1 MKVLIINGSPRANGN
16 TAAALDEMK
25 KIFSVEGIESVDV
38 HVGRLELHSC
48 VACMSCMKTGKC
60 VFDDAVNKTA
70 PILAEC
76 DGVVIGSPV
85 HYGQAPGALTS
96 FLSRLFYSTWSMDK
110 SMKVGA
116 VMVSARRSGATATF
130 DALNKFFSISQMPVA
145 SGRYW
150 NNVHGRGPGEA
161 VQDAEGMQNAR
172 FLARN
177 MAFLMKSIALGKEQ
191 YGLPEQEEVVF
202 TNFIR

>member
-60 VFDDAVNKTA
+60 VFDDTVNKTA

-116 VMVSARRSGATATF
+116 VMVSARRSGATSTF
-130 DALNKFFSISQMPVA
+130 DELNKFFTISQMPVA

>member
-48 VACMSCMKTGKC
+48 VACMSCMKAGKC

-116 VMVSARRSGATATF
+116 VMVSARRSGATSTF
-130 DALNKFFSISQMPVA
+130 DELNKFFTISQMPVA

-161 VQDAEGMQNAR
+161 VQDAEGLQNAR

>member
-76 DGVVIGSPV
+76 DGVIIGSPV

-96 FLSRLFYSTWSMDK
+96 FLSRLFYSTWSVDK

-116 VMVSARRSGATATF
+116 VMVSARRSGATSTF
-130 DALNKFFSISQMPVA
+130 DELNKFFTISQMPVA

>member
-85 HYGQAPGALTS
+85 HYGQAPGSLTS
-96 FLSRLFYSTWSMDK
+96 FLSRLFYRTWSMDK

-116 VMVSARRSGATATF
+116 VMVSARRSGATSTF
-130 DALNKFFSISQMPVA
+130 DELNKFFTISQMPVA

>member
-116 VMVSARRSGATATF
+116 VMVSARRSGATSTF
-130 DALNKFFSISQMPVA
+130 DELNKFFTISQMPVA

>member
-116 VMVSARRSGATATF
+116 VMVSARRSGATSAF
-130 DALNKFFSISQMPVA
+130 DELNKFFTISQMPVA

>member
-48 VACMSCMKTGKC
+48 VACMSCMKTGKS

-116 VMVSARRSGATATF
+116 VMVSARRSGATSTF
-130 DALNKFFSISQMPVA
+130 DELNKFFTISQMPVA

>member
-116 VMVSARRSGATATF
+116 VMVSARRSGATSTF
-130 DALNKFFSISQMPVA
+130 DELNKFFTISQMPVA

-150 NNVHGRGPGEA
+150 NNVHGRGPGES

>member
-16 TAAALDEMK
+16 TAASLDEMK

-116 VMVSARRSGATATF
+116 VMVSARRSGATSTF
-130 DALNKFFSISQMPVA
+130 DELNKFFTISQMPVA

>member
-1 MKVLIINGSPRANGN
+1 MKVLIINGSPRVNGN

-116 VMVSARRSGATATF
+116 VMVSARRSGATSTF
-130 DALNKFFSISQMPVA
+130 DELNKFFTISQMPVA

>member
-116 VMVSARRSGATATF
+116 VMVSARRSGTTATF
-130 DALNKFFSISQMPVA
+130 DELNKFFTISQMPVV

-150 NNVHGRGPGEA
+150 NNVYGRMPGES

-172 FLARN
+172 YVARN
-177 MAFLMKSIALGKEQ
+177 MVFLMKSIALGKEQ
-191 YGLPEQEEVVF
+191 FGLPEKEDVVF

>member
-116 VMVSARRSGATATF
+116 VMVSARRSGATSTF
-130 DALNKFFSISQMPVA
+130 DGLNKFFTISQMPVA